1 MSSVNYYDPSNKYY
15 PDILDLVLRT
25 LLEYMFKLI
34 YPDETFNEENKKK
47 RFILADFDS
56 GDEVAIRRSIE
67 TYFKTNA
74 VFPFT
79 AYNIGDEEQVEQK
92 SHLQKYGA
100 WYVPE
105 FGLAVSSIPHAINI
119 PMVTFY
125 NTPFDWRRFSSISA
139 LDDFNLTRLWV
150 PCYFNNVLTKFPID
164 IDFTI
169 TKGAY
174 AFRYDEMLNKGQIY
188 DINHSMRVFYHKF
201 VLAQPSQ
208 VDPSGK
214 QKPLP
219 IYPVDNIEVALK
231 ELNDRENVT
240 SSSNFLIKNILA
252 PDNPT
257 MVSSSPINGETNV
270 DKDFVNIIITFDT
283 AMDEILLL
291 NNIDVIPYFDN
302 EKTLSVDGKT
312 LVIDPVVSLTAST
325 QYQILINTKAK
336 STDGVSLEDDIDIKF
351 TTGV

>member
-1 MSSVNYYDPSNKYY
+1 MSSVNYYNSQKEY
-15 PDILDLVLRT
+15 PDIQDLVLQR

-34 YPDETFNEENKKK
+34 YPEETFNPVNKKK

-56 GDEVAIRRSIE
+56 GDEVAIRKSIE
-67 TYFKTNA
+67 THFNTNA
-74 VFPFT
+74 TFPFT

-105 FGLAVSSIPHAINI
+105 FGMAVSSIPHAITI

-150 PCYFNNVLTKFPID
+150 PCYFNNVLTKFPMD
-164 IDFTI
+164 VDFTI
-169 TKGAY
+169 TKGSY
-174 AFRYDEMLNKGQIY
+174 AFRYDEMLKTGQIY

-219 IYPVDNIEVALK
+219 IYPVESIEVALK

-240 SSSNFLIKNILA
+240 SSANFLIKNILI

-257 MVSSSPINGETNV
+257 MLSSSPTNGETNV
-270 DKDFVNIIITFDT
+270 DKDFVNIIITFDST
-283 AMDEILLL
+283 MDETLLL
-291 NNIDVIPYFDN
+291 NNIDIIPYFDN
-302 EKTLSVDGKT
+302 EKTLSADGKT
-312 LVIDPVVSLTAST
+312 LVIDPVVSLTANT
-325 QYQILINTKAK
+325 QYEVLINTKAK
-336 STDGVSLEDDIDIKF
+336 SADGVALEDDIDIKF

>member
-1 MSSVNYYDPSNKYY
+1 VQ
-15 PDILDLVLRT
+15 DLVLAR

-34 YPDETFNEENKKK
+34 YPDEEFTQANKKK

-67 TYFKTNA
+67 TWYNTNA
-74 VFPFT
+74 IFPFT

-105 FGLAVSSIPHAINI
+105 FGMAVSSIPHAITI

-125 NTPFDWRRFSSISA
+125 NTPYDWRRFSSISA

-150 PCYFNNVLTKFPID
+150 PCYFNNVLTQFPID
-164 IDFTI
+164 VDFTI
-169 TKGAY
+169 TKGSY
-174 AFRYDEMLNKGQIY
+174 AFRYDEMLKTGNIY
-188 DINHSMRVFYHKF
+188 DLNHSMRVFYHKF

-208 VDPSGK
+208 VSGTGK
-214 QKPLP
+214 QVPLV
-219 IYPVDNIEVALK
+219 IHPVDNIELALK
-231 ELNDRENVT
+231 ELNDRANIS
-240 SSSNFLIKNILA
+240 SSSNFLIKNITI

-257 MVSSSPINGETNV
+257 MLSSSPVNNETGV
-270 DKDFVNIIITFDT
+270 DKDFVNIIITFDV
-283 AMDEILLL
+283 AMDETTLL
-291 NNIDVIPYFDN
+291 NNIDIIPYFDN
-302 EKTLSVDGKT
+302 EKTLSTDGKT
-312 LVIDPVVSLTAST
+312 LVIDPVVSLTANT

-336 STDGVSLEDDIDIKF
+336 SADEVALEEDIDIKF
-351 TTGV
+351 TTGD